1 MAVDLQTSSLTST
14 SLSGM
19 PDASGGS
26 IDQLEQQVDQAISSA
41 MRQSAP
47 SFSAGSTA
55 GVSTGTS
62 ASGTMPATTSD
73 ASLNLSANA
82 SLGDDSSMSS
92 LEQEID
98 QLEQELDQEI
108 EQAEQ
113 SMGSS
118 TPDSTPSTGMNAQ
131 SASGALSS
139 YMSQNGIGSL
149 DPNQLYQ
156 LAMNPPAGTPSDVS
170 SAASFMLQN
179 PGTFKQIETH
189 DVPGADGIAGVNDFQ
204 WAAEG
209 GLGDTTSDAS
219 SGDIESGDPMTAQSA
234 SGALSSYMSQNGI
247 GSLNPNQLY
256 QLAENP
262 PAGTP
267 SDVSSA
273 ASYMLQNPDMFQQL
287 ETHDVAGT
295 DGIAG
300 LGDFQWAAEGGLDS
314 SSGSGSS
321 GLGLGLSGSAQA

>member
-19 PDASGGS
+19 PTDSTGQ
-26 IDQLEQQVDQAISSA
+26 IDQLEQQVNQMISSA

-47 SFSAGSTA
+47 SFSAGATSNLTTTPSA
-55 GVSTGTS
+55 GD
-62 ASGTMPATTSD
+62 TTND

-82 SLGDDSSMSS
+82 SLGDDSSISS

-98 QLEQELDQEI
+98 QLEKQLDQEI

-113 SMGSS
+113 GAGTSS
-118 TPDSTPSTGMNAQ
+118 STGMDAQ
-131 SASGALSS
+131 SAAGALSS

-156 LAMNPPAGTPSDVS
+156 LANNPPAGTPADVS

-179 PGTFKQIETH
+179 PDVYKQIETH

-204 WAAEG
+204 WAAQG
-209 GLGDTTSDAS
+209 GLGDTSSATNATNNSAPPTDADFEAALDA
-219 SGDIESGDPMTAQSA
+219 GDGDDETDATDTMSAQSA
-234 SGALSSYMSQNGI
+234 SGALASYMQQHGI
-247 GSLNPNQLY
+247 KSLNPNQLY
-256 QLAENP
+256 QLSQNP

-267 SDVSSA
+267 TDVSAA
-273 ASYMLQNPDMFQQL
+273 ASYMLQNPDTYQQI
-287 ETHDVAGT
+287 ETHDVAGA
-295 DGIAG
+295 DGKAG
-300 LGDFQWAAEGGLDS
+300 INDFQWAAQGGLDS
-314 SSGSGSS
+314 T
-321 GLGLGLSGSAQA
+321 ATA